1 MIKFTIPIGQ
11 NYLFDFIA
19 QSNYCTIE
27 IFNRS
32 YLKNNIEKKSSCKF
46 DKIISENLWELH
58 QACKYEHQIV
68 IKEDVGWYGTA
79 NFAGTLFDSV

>member
-68 IKEDVGWYGTA
+68 LIVNKDKVGNQGRCSMVW
-79 NFAGTLFDSV
+79 NS